1 MNKHLIFK
9 AFRAIN
15 DPVTCSQYK
24 EGHISVLRDYGIT
37 NVTTNSDD
45 WMQNP
50 NMYCVIAFSEDEN
63 EIVGGIRVQ
72 ISDESNLLPVEKAI
86 GRMDSRIHDI
96 VKNFRIN
103 GGVGELCALWNAKK
117 IAGLGI
123 SVLLTRAG
131 ISIANQLDMKTM
143 VGICADYTLKMFQKV
158 GFVIDH
164 SLGVNGEFAY
174 PNETYVARVLGI
186 MNAETLDTADDF
198 DKTRMNSLRLNP
210 VQVAV
215 EMGTRQKL
223 TVKYELMIEK

>member
-15 DPVTCSQYK
+15 DPVACGHYK
-24 EGHISVLRDYGIT
+24 EGHVSVLRDYGIT
-37 NVTTNSDD
+37 NITSNSDE

-50 NMYCVIAFSEDEN
+50 NMYCIVAYLEEDA

-72 ISDESNLLPVEKAI
+72 ISDESSLLPVEKAI
-86 GRMDSRIHDI
+86 GRMDGRIHDI
-96 VKNFRIN
+96 VKKFRDN

-131 ISIANQLDMKTM
+131 ISISNQLDMKTM

-198 DKTRMNSLRLNP
+198 DKTRMSSLRLNP

-215 EMGTRQKL
+215 ENGTRQQL
-223 TVKYELMIEK
+223 TVKYELMIKK